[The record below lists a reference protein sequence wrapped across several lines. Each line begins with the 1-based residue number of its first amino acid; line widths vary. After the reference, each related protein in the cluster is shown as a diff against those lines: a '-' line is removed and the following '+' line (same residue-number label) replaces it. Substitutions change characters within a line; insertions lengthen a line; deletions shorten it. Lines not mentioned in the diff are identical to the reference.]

1 MDQRESD
8 PTGAFRGGSAGLED
22 TADAGGDDRAR
33 TSADGGPGATPAV
46 GLPPDEEDRVTEG
59 LAATSEIADRDAQDR
74 AERRGDGTPRPD

>member
-22 TADAGGDDRAR
+22 EQDAGQANDSDR
-33 TSADGGPGATPAV
+33 DGGAAASAV
-46 GLPPDEEDRVTEG
+46 GLPPDERDRVTEG

-74 AERRGDGTPRPD
+74 AETEGDGTPRPG